1 MQIDTCTDFGARV
14 ARRLREDQ
22 IGWLT
27 TVRADGMPQQVPF
40 WFLWDGATLLIYSQ
54 PNAQKLRN
62 IRTNPKVSLNLD
74 GDGRGGDIVVLT
86 GEARANSDAPPA
98 DQVSEYLEKYREG
111 FKRIGM
117 TPEQMAQTYSVAI
130 RMTPIKV
137 TGH

>member
-1 MQIDTCTDFGARV
+1 MQIDTSTDFGARV

-27 TVRADGMPQQVPF
+27 TVRADGMPQPVPV

-98 DQVSEYLEKYREG
+98 HEVAEYLEKYREG